1 MCAVRCFVNG
11 LLEWYYQYDASQ
23 DPEFKQI
30 ENLIGLQYRW
40 DYSSIPDNI
49 GLLNTKTYKDPLDPR
64 NPRVMDKFHTFGLFR
79 PRHKRTPEQRAAFI
93 SWLGKILL
101 IDYDPKTDNSEHI
114 EEKANAYI
122 NKAIQH
128 IDEWLLKPFEQELG
142 GYEKSPYFKKIHK
155 ENASVYELLEL
166 VHEHMNEYRII
177 KNRQNPKAKVPH
189 TPQEITTK
197 DIRNMQN
204 RNKAMYEIA
213 RIFAFASVYIDVE
226 HVPGRETYLGDKV
239 FLVSELLRLTGNG
252 HHIDASEIMGSDNPF
267 LTYTESK
274 LIHWRKA
281 TNGSYEYLDEPVLGG
296 IGKTKSVSLES
307 MKITG
312 DTNMRGDQKT
322 VNVLHVDF
330 RHEKDTKSAANKVL
344 RKHLESPKEIL
355 DSRGFRFVVESDE
368 DARVLL
374 DILAYGLSSGP
385 ETAWAVKPEWQR
397 NHFSWVNFRCLK
409 GTIKAFH
416 KRSDTRKALDE
427 IKKMKMDDTMK
438 ERLDYLF
445 SSKWH
450 ILETEIQ
457 IFVEKDT
464 YVAAHQ
470 DPESPAFVQNYKH
483 GQHLDEI
490 AFLFPAS
497 IFPEASERINMMR
510 TEKPIKQVLN
520 TIMKSSSEET

>member
-1 MCAVRCFVNG
+1 
-11 LLEWYYQYDASQ
+11 
-23 DPEFKQI
+23 
-30 ENLIGLQYRW
+30 
-40 DYSSIPDNI
+40 
-49 GLLNTKTYKDPLDPR
+49 
-64 NPRVMDKFHTFGLFR
+64 
-79 PRHKRTPEQRAAFI
+79 
-93 SWLGKILL
+93 
-101 IDYDPKTDNSEHI
+101 
-114 EEKANAYI
+114 
-122 NKAIQH
+122 
-128 IDEWLLKPFEQELG
+128 
-142 GYEKSPYFKKIHK
+142 
-155 ENASVYELLEL
+155 
-166 VHEHMNEYRII
+166 
-177 KNRQNPKAKVPH
+177 
-189 TPQEITTK
+189 
-197 DIRNMQN
+197 MQN

-397 NHFSWVNFRCLK
+397 NHFS
-409 GTIKAFH
+409 
-416 KRSDTRKALDE
+416 
-427 IKKMKMDDTMK
+427 
-438 ERLDYLF
+438 
-445 SSKWH
+445 
-450 ILETEIQ
+450 
-457 IFVEKDT
+457 
-464 YVAAHQ
+464 
-470 DPESPAFVQNYKH
+470 
-483 GQHLDEI
+483 
-490 AFLFPAS
+490 
-497 IFPEASERINMMR
+497 
-510 TEKPIKQVLN
+510 
-520 TIMKSSSEET
+520 